1 MQYTKSPHSVQN
13 QFSSKSLLSAWDKQI
28 KLRSFTLI
36 ELLVVIAI
44 IAILAAMLLPALQQA
59 RDTAKNAKCVNNFKQ
74 WGLYTAQYSDEYEGY
89 FFPQRILGLGRYASG
104 VMWLPF
110 LTSDGTESNQEYY
123 PEQRQIYGWKTFKKE
138 ELYCPLGVGRPR
150 QPGSDG
156 HEQALQGTNEGRIA
170 CNTRIRGLDGGN
182 KKGPVL
188 TSNNYWILKRSGVKK
203 PSSIVDYTENRTNQY
218 TINEHGWMQFRHKG
232 MANVLYVDGHV
243 AAAYYQQLTYKN
255 NFFAEP
261 GGVVNKK

>member
-1 MQYTKSPHSVQN
+1 MQHKNITNTVHP
-13 QFSSKSLLSAWDKQI
+13 AWNKQV

-59 RDTAKNAKCVNNFKQ
+59 RDTAKAAQCTNNFKQ
-74 WGLYTAQYSDEYEGY
+74 WGIYTAQYSDEYEGY
-89 FFPQRILGLGRYASG
+89 FFPQRIIGLNRYSSG

-110 LTSDGTESNQEYY
+110 LTADGTEPNQTYY
-123 PEQRQIYGWKTFKKE
+123 PEQRQKKGWKTFKKE

-150 QPGSDG
+150 QPDSSG

-170 CNTRIRGLDGGN
+170 CNIRIRGEDVQGG
-182 KKGPVL
+182 GPTL
-188 TSNNYWILKRSGVKK
+188 KNNNYWILKRSGVKK
-203 PSSIVDYTENRTNQY
+203 PSTIIDYTENRTNQY
-218 TINEHGWMQFRHKG
+218 TINEHSWMQFRHKG

-243 AAAYYQQLTYKN
+243 AMAYYQQLHYKN

>member
-1 MQYTKSPHSVQN
+1 MQYTKSTHSVQN
-13 QFSSKSLLSAWDKQI
+13 QCPTKDFLSAWDKQI

-89 FFPQRILGLGRYASG
+89 FFPQRIIGLGRYASG

-123 PEQRQIYGWKTFKKE
+123 PEQRQKYGWKTFKKE
-138 ELYCPLGVGRPR
+138 ELYCPMGVGLPR
-150 QPGSDG
+150 QPDSTG

-170 CNTRIRGLDGGN
+170 CNIRIRGEDQSGG
-182 KKGPVL
+182 GPIL
-188 TSNNYWILKRSGVKK
+188 KNNNYWILKRSGVRK
-203 PSSIVDYTENRTNQY
+203 PASIVDYTENRTNQY
-218 TINEHGWMQFRHKG
+218 TINENGWMQFRHKG

-261 GGVVNKK
+261 GGVINKK

>member
-1 MQYTKSPHSVQN
+1 MQHNTTTKLSLSEL
-13 QFSSKSLLSAWDKQI
+13 SKSDVSPACSKQV

-59 RDTAKNAKCVNNFKQ
+59 RNTAKNAKCVNNFKQ

-123 PEQRQIYGWKTFKKE
+123 PEQRQKHGWKTFKKE
-138 ELYCPLGVGRPR
+138 ELYCPMGVGLPR
-150 QPGSDG
+150 QPDSSG
-156 HEQALQGTNEGRIA
+156 HEQALQGVNEGRIA

-218 TINEHGWMQFRHKG
+218 TINENSFMQFRHKG

-243 AAAYYQQLTYKN
+243 AAAYYQQLHYKY
-255 NFFAEP
+255 NFFADP
-261 GGVVNKK
+261 AGVVNVK